1 MSVNHRARFAT
12 LIGVVAALAWINDE
26 PAPLGDWEYEH
37 LALADVP
44 ALRFDAP
51 VTIVLGRTTDESPG
65 KVASVLAT
73 ADRFVIA
80 DARTIR
86 QFSRSGELML
96 SAPFGARLTPELR
109 SPEGLAMLNGELYVA
124 DMDEE
129 QGLSKVHA
137 DGTIT
142 HVGAV
147 ASSASQ

>member
-1 MSVNHRARFAT
+1 MSVNQRARFAT
-12 LIGVVAALAWINDE
+12 PIGVVAALACSNDE
-26 PAPLGDWEYEH
+26 AAPLGEWEYEH

-44 ALRFDAP
+44 ALRFDTAA
-51 VTIVLGRTTDESPG
+51 TITLGRTTDESPG
-65 KVASVLAT
+65 KIASVLAT
-73 ADRFVIA
+73 SDRFVVA
-80 DARTIR
+80 DVRTIR

-96 SAPFGARLTPELR
+96 SAPFGARLTPALR
-109 SPEGLAMLNGELYVA
+109 SPEGLAMLNGELYVV